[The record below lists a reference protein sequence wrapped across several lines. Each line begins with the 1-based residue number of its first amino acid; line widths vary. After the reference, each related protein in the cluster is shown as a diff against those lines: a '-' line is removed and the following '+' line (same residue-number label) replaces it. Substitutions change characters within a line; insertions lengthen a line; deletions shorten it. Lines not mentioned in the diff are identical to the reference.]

1 MRRTVEFALECQR
14 IVDRFNADNDNNLS
28 LRAGIDAGTVSSGLF
43 GKPSVVYDMWGAAVN
58 LAHQIKNGA
67 PSPGIYVTSRV
78 YDTLQETM
86 AFTSAGTVSVDGATE
101 PIWRLSERP

>member
-1 MRRTVEFALECQR
+1 
-14 IVDRFNADNDNNLS
+14 
-28 LRAGIDAGTVSSGLF
+28 
-43 GKPSVVYDMWGAAVN
+43 MWGAAVN

-67 PSPGIYVTSRV
+67 PQPGIYVTSRV